1 MSLGMDDL
9 LGFPASHPTGRTL
22 STGFL
27 DMEETLEFNDVVV
40 PMSFHDLLS
49 GPEAHPASSLDTEA
63 PFHREQSPSSAYGE
77 SMGDVKPSALTAS
90 APFLEDEAECGTVN
104 PSWERE
110 LELLIT
116 EFDGGVPLDEKLRE
130 ELVTTSVK
138 QFNSRTRAM
147 KLDDKTVEYLRLQRK
162 RVKNRLAAIRSRS
175 RKDVLVQELQDQV
188 DCLASENKGYKHTI
202 RDLQSRLTSMES
214 ELRRSRV
221 KGSLA

>member
-1 MSLGMDDL
+1 
-9 LGFPASHPTGRTL
+9 
-22 STGFL
+22 
-27 DMEETLEFNDVVV
+27 MEETLEFNDVVV

-104 PSWERE
+104 PSWERD

-116 EFDGGVPLDEKLRE
+116 EFDGLVPINEKLKD
-130 ELVTTSVK
+130 ELVASSVK
-138 QFNSRTRAM
+138 DFNGRTKAM
-147 KLDDKTVEYLRLQRK
+147 KLDDKTIEYLKLERK

-175 RKDVLVQELQDQV
+175 RRDVLVQELQDQV
-188 DCLASENKGYKHTI
+188 DCLASENKGYMNAI

-214 ELRRSRV
+214 ELRKSRV
-221 KGSLA
+221 QDSLA